1 LNRTVQSIL
10 TVTCYAGWN
19 NPSYFNII

>member
-10 TVTCYAGWN
+10 TVTRYAGWN
-19 NPSYFNII
+19 NPLYFNII